1 MAQYVI
7 KRVGM
12 TCVVILLVMTFL
24 AVLIHLIPGDP
35 VTILLGPR
43 ANPALIAQ
51 VRHQMDLDKPIT
63 TQIVDFIG
71 NAVQGNLG
79 NDFLSQEPVS
89 SLIGSAL
96 PHTLILAVCSLLL
109 AVAVG
114 IPLSIFGARR
124 PNSWADRL
132 TAIASVSLITVP
144 PYVSG
149 LILLLVFSV
158 ALRLLPA
165 IG

>member
-1 MAQYVI
+1 
-7 KRVGM
+7 M
-12 TCVVILLVMTFL
+12 TCIVILLVMTFL
-24 AVLIHLIPGDP
+24 TVVVHLIPGDP

-51 VRHQMDLDKPIT
+51 VRHQMELDRPIP
-63 TQIVDFIG
+63 TQVVDFIG
-71 NAVQGNLG
+71 NGLQGNLG
-79 NDFLSQEPVS
+79 NDFLSQEPVT

-96 PHTLILAVCSLLL
+96 PHTLILAIGSLLL

-132 TAIASVSLITVP
+132 TAIVSVSLI
-144 PYVSG
+144 
-149 LILLLVFSV
+149 
-158 ALRLLPA
+158 
-165 IG
+165 